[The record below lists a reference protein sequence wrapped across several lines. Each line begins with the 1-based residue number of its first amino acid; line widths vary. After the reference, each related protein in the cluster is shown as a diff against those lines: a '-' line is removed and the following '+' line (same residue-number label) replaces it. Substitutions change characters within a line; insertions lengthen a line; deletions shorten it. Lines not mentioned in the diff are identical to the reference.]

1 MNKIDTHTFTAAL
14 RSEGSWGASAL
25 GTHESSMDLWLDEDR
40 TKGFIEWDIP
50 ALETTEEIGLWFEK
64 GRAGRMYLTDYDGVM
79 SLPKEA
85 IALLRK
91 NGIQVGREYE

>member
-1 MNKIDTHTFTAAL
+1 MNKIDSHTFTAAL
-14 RSEGSWGASAL
+14 VSAGSWGSTSM
-25 GTHESSMDLWLDEDR
+25 GTHESTMDLWMEPDR

-50 ALETTEEIGLWFEK
+50 ALDTTEDIGLWFEK
-64 GRAGRMYLTDYDGVM
+64 GRGGRMYLTDFDGVG

-91 NGIQVGREYE
+91 NGVQVPSDFE